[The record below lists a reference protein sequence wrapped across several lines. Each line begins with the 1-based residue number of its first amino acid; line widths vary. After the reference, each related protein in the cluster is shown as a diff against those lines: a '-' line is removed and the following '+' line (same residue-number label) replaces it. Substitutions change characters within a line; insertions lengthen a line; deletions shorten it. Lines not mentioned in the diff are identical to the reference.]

1 MCLPELW
8 TGYEHFSCK
17 SGKLYYSGETHMS
30 LHPVSLAQA
39 ETTKSLIAGIWR
51 QHHTQVLARLELLEC
66 TATAVAAE
74 SLTPTLLEEA
84 LSISHKLAGSLGMF
98 GFGEGTQLARVLEQQ
113 LESALP
119 NAGVM
124 MVTIA
129 RLRDVLFPDTQVISS
144 LIASH

>member
-1 MCLPELW
+1 MNIFLANLENFTTLVKP
-8 TGYEHFSCK
+8 
-17 SGKLYYSGETHMS
+17 HMS
-30 LHPVSLAQA
+30 PQTVSLAQA
-39 ETTKSLIAGIWR
+39 ETTKKLIAGIWR
-51 QHHTQVLARLELLEC
+51 RNRTQVLARLELLEG

-74 SLTPTLLEEA
+74 NLSPLLLQEA

-124 MVTIA
+124 LVTIT
-129 RLRDVLFPDTQVISS
+129 RLREVLFPEALGTTGLVTRN
-144 LIASH
+144 